1 MCEKGTPQFLLWVIR
16 GWGRLTKIMDAGLA
30 KGEEAEEA
38 SGGSNLG
45 HGGWFPFKLAE
56 LEAGSSWYSR
66 TRSGSFLAIGL

>member
-1 MCEKGTPQFLLWVIR
+1 
-16 GWGRLTKIMDAGLA
+16 MDAGLA